1 MQKITQTHMTIMN
14 TKYTD
19 EQIEQME
26 SLIRELLKINDD
38 QNANLIAMNAKLL
51 NEEAKVRQ
59 LTTQLMILMRP
70 YNNDN
75 HNN

>member
-1 MQKITQTHMTIMN
+1 MN
-14 TKYTD
+14 TKYTE
-19 EQIEQME
+19 EQIEQMA

-59 LTTQLMILMRP
+59 LTTQLMILMKP

>member
-1 MQKITQTHMTIMN
+1 MN
-14 TKYTD
+14 TKYTE

-26 SLIRELLKINDD
+26 QLVVELLKINDD
-38 QNANLIAMNAKLL
+38 QNAKLIAMNAKLQ

-59 LTTQLMILMRP
+59 LTAQIMIFMKP
-70 YNNDN
+70 YNNHN

>member
-1 MQKITQTHMTIMN
+1 MTIMN
-14 TKYTD
+14 TKYTE
-19 EQIEQME
+19 EQIEQMA

-59 LTTQLMILMRP
+59 LTTQLMILMKP

>member
-1 MQKITQTHMTIMN
+1 MN

-19 EQIEQME
+19 EQIEQMA
-26 SLIRELLKINDD
+26 SLIRELLNINET
-38 QNANLIAMNAKLL
+38 QNAKLIAMNAKLL

>member
-1 MQKITQTHMTIMN
+1 MN

-19 EQIEQME
+19 EQIQQLEE
-26 SLIRELLKINDD
+26 LVRELLKINDD

-59 LTTQLMILMRP
+59 LTTQLMILMKP

>member
-1 MQKITQTHMTIMN
+1 MR
-14 TKYTD
+14 YTD
-19 EQIEQME
+19 EQLDQIEA
-26 SLIRELLKINDD
+26 LVRELLQINED
-38 QNANLIAMNAKLL
+38 QNAKLIAMNAKLQ

-59 LTTQLMILMRP
+59 LRNQLMIFMQP

>member
-1 MQKITQTHMTIMN
+1 MN

-19 EQIEQME
+19 AQIEQMA

-59 LTTQLMILMRP
+59 LTTQLMIFMKP

>member
-1 MQKITQTHMTIMN
+1 MTIMN
-14 TKYTD
+14 TKYTE
-19 EQIEQME
+19 EQIEQMA
-26 SLIRELLKINDD
+26 SLIRELLNINET

-51 NEEAKVRQ
+51 NEEAKVKALRAQ
-59 LTTQLMILMRP
+59 IMIFMKP